1 MILTEHRRIYK
12 NVSFIYIYIY
22 FLNLFSG
29 QIWGNLISS
38 EIFSQRPENES
49 LYLDLSK
56 SELESCGSNFDPTIE
71 ENKTTLKKPELE
83 KVTKKCT
90 FMRITSPYLKINLSW
105 LKRATFTR

>member
-1 MILTEHRRIYK
+1 MYI
-12 NVSFIYIYIY
+12 NIYIYKY
-22 FLNLFSG
+22 FFFFLNLFLG

-83 KVTKKCT
+83 KVTKKVYIYAHYVT
-90 FMRITSPYLKINLSW
+90 LFKINLSW